1 MWLEIDMNYHG
12 SVICTHIWNIWSTVK
27 TEVLLK
33 HHFKSEH
40 LVLRVIRFPD
50 AKHGVAIAVPS
61 N

>member
-12 SVICTHIWNIWSTVK
+12 SVKCMHIWNITK
-27 TEVLLK
+27 VLLK